1 MLTMMI
7 ITTPEGSQGAETKAH
22 FFHPWVGAVYCAVLG
37 CWVLGGWGLCCAV
50 LGAGGL
56 LWNAGS
62 AMQWLK
68 AELMGGF

>member
-22 FFHPWVGAVYCAVLG
+22 FFHPWVGAVL
-37 CWVLGGWGLCCAV
+37 CWAAGWWVGTV
-50 LGAGGL
+50 LGAGWGL
-56 LWNAGS
+56 LWNAGL

>member
-22 FFHPWVGAVYCAVLG
+22 FFHPWVGAAL
-37 CWVLGGWGLCCAV
+37 CWFAGWGVGTV
-50 LGAGGL
+50 LGAGWGL
-56 LWNAGS
+56 LWNAGA
-62 AMQWLK
+62 AMQGLK